1 MFIGFDNMLKNTLPI
16 QRILSAFR
24 FAAYRNMKR
33 AISRCKTCPFER
45 QYTAFCKVSFNGQ
58 GNTSLFRHN
67 SFRRCTV
74 SSQYRQWPYS
84 QNQRC
89 TSP

>member
-1 MFIGFDNMLKNTLPI
+1 MLIGLGYMLKNILPI
-16 QRILSAFR
+16 KRILSVFQ
-24 FAAYRNMKR
+24 FAAYRKMKR
-33 AISRCKTCPFER
+33 AISRCKTWPFER

-74 SSQYRQWPYS
+74 SSQHRQ
-84 QNQRC
+84 
-89 TSP
+89 

>member
-1 MFIGFDNMLKNTLPI
+1 MFIGFGNMLKNTLPI

-74 SSQYRQWPYS
+74 SSQHLQCSYS